1 MYITIYIYNYV
12 YYNVYIYIYIY
23 IYKLDDPLPIFQIS
37 NPANFNPSF
46 FNKINQ

>member
-12 YYNVYIYIYIY
+12 YYNVY

-46 FNKINQ
+46 FQ